1 MKRMLKRIL
10 KKFDLEIRR
19 INENHVEPVKL
30 TQDISRL
37 RKNLYN
43 KYLPYFELND
53 FSENDI
59 KTIESV
65 SSFTMTGPL
74 RIKALLQSV
83 EYIVNNNISG
93 DIVECGVWKGGSIM
107 LIAKKLLELGDIE
120 RNIYLYDTFEGMSE
134 PIDIDISHDNLSAS
148 ELLVSAEAK
157 KKEGNNVWC
166 YSSLEE
172 VKNNIIST
180 GYNPEKLHFIKGKVE
195 ETLSKHLPANKLA
208 LLRLDTD
215 WYESTKSE
223 LNYLY
228 PLLVNKGILIID
240 DYGQWLGQQKAVDE
254 YISMNNLNLFLNR
267 IDFSSR
273 LAIKLN
279 N

>member
-37 RKNLYN
+37 RKDLYN
-43 KYLPYFELND
+43 KYLTYFELND

-59 KTIESV
+59 QNIESV

-180 GYNPEKLHFIKGKVE
+180 GYNPKKLHFIKGKVE